1 MLHVGSKCRCA
12 KYRRN
17 TLQKCGYT
25 YRNNFFLYL
34 AQEFIATTIV
44 HEIMHAYFDSQK
56 TYFTQQFQQHGDMAE
71 NYIDD
76 LKNAV
81 QAIYSS
87 LDDKAAYALILNGF
101 GDIFKNDLTYWDTL
115 VSKYDLDT
123 GQIINIRD
131 NYKSHNSGTKTACS
145 Q

>member
-1 MLHVGSKCRCA
+1 MKVTLNK
-12 KYRRN
+12 N
-17 TLQKCGYT
+17 TLPS
-25 YRNNFFLYL
+25 
-34 AQEFIATTIV
+34 ASQEFIATTMV

-56 TYFTQQFQQHGDMAE
+56 TYYTQQFQQHRNMAE

-101 GDIFKNDLTYWDTL
+101 GDIFKNDLTYWNSL

-123 GQIINIRD
+123 AQIINIRD
-131 NYKSHNSGTKTACS
+131 DYKSHNSGTKTACS